1 MISQGWRCEDLAAA
15 TLLRHFRQ
23 GAPAERV
30 ESEQRLHD
38 ALDARCREALWSRRA
53 RRDGRTAVSPRS
65 RNTAKGG
72 GVPTGATDLY
82 AT

>member
-1 MISQGWRCEDLAAA
+1 MISHGWRCEDLAAA

-30 ESEQRLHD
+30 ESEQCLHG
-38 ALDARCREALWSRRA
+38 ALDARYQVGLWGRRA
-53 RRDGRTAVSPRS
+53 RRDGRTAVSSRS
-65 RNTAKGG
+65 SNTAKGG